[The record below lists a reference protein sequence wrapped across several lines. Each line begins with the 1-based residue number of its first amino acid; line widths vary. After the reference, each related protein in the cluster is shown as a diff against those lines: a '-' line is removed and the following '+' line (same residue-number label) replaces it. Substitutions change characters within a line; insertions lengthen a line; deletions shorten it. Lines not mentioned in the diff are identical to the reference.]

1 MVEDPSR
8 QLMSG
13 SFQPLTDGDWSEQAY
28 MSTVEQLMQRV
39 MENDVAG
46 IKALLTVQD
55 EEAKEKLLLERDYI
69 GRAPLQLA
77 LLENK
82 TEAAL
87 ALIEM
92 GARITAR
99 LIDGRTNLM
108 LAAQTGNA
116 EVVEAMLARSAKNEA
131 EANEAGLKVET
142 AAAPSSAD
150 GADDED
156 EDEDEGEEDEEDED
170 GAVIVKRPSAQTQG
184 TADELPVDSNQ
195 TPDVIDL
202 AYVAWDVSVLASRSP
217 STLH

>member
-13 SFQPLTDGDWSEQAY
+13 SFQPLTEGDWSEQAY

-39 MENDVAG
+39 LENDVSS
-46 IKALLTVQD
+46 IKALLTGHD

-77 LLENK
+77 LLEHK

-87 ALIEM
+87 ILIEM

-99 LIDGRTNLM
+99 LIDGRTNFM
-108 LAAQTGNA
+108 LAAQQGNVQ
-116 EVVEAMLARSAKNEA
+116 VVEAMLARSVKNEA
-131 EANEAGLKVET
+131 EAAEAGVTVET
-142 AAAPSSAD
+142 TAVSSSESA
-150 GADDED
+150 ADDND
-156 EDEDEGEEDEEDED
+156 DEDEEDEE
-170 GAVIVKRPSAQTQG
+170 GAVIVKRPNTQAQG
-184 TADELPVDSNQ
+184 TGEELPVDSNQ

-202 AYVAWDVSVLASRSP
+202 TYVAWDVSVHVQNPKSRK
-217 STLH
+217 H